1 MRAHLTALALA
12 AATAPLTAQAIQ
24 TTQERP
30 SIIVDGHAEV
40 KSMPDVATIS
50 YTLRGEGQ
58 TSDDAVRAMVAM
70 GNRIQAALQG
80 LDAAAEPHS
89 DKVQVTPVKPAD
101 CKESR
106 DSDEGSP
113 QLSTGSCAI
122 VGYIATQ
129 DVTVRTADIKDAGT
143 LVGLAGRGGA
153 YDAGIRSFDL
163 QDSHPAHRQAIRAAL
178 ADAQTKAEVIAAG
191 GGLKL
196 GPVLR
201 VSTPG
206 GVIDRISA
214 EDIGSLRRV
223 PGVEMNAPP
232 PVAVNVTPEPITTSE
247 NVTVTYAI
255 GELK

>member
-1 MRAHLTALALA
+1 MRVYSIAFAFAGA
-12 AATAPLTAQAIQ
+12 AAAPLSAQSIQ

-80 LDAAAEPHS
+80 VDAAAEPHS
-89 DKVQVTPVKPAD
+89 DKVQVTPVKPGD
-101 CKESR
+101 CKEMQEETSL
-106 DSDEGSP
+106 
-113 QLSTGSCAI
+113 QISTGSCAI
-122 VGYIATQ
+122 VGYVATQ
-129 DVTVRTADIKDAGT
+129 DVTVKTADIKDVGT

-153 YDAGIRSFDL
+153 YDAELRSFDL
-163 QDSHPAHRQAIRAAL
+163 QDPNPAHRQAIKAAL
-178 ADAQTKAEVIAAG
+178 ADAQAKAEVIAASG
-191 GGLKL
+191 HLTL
-196 GPVLR
+196 GPILR

-247 NVTVTYAI
+247 NVSVSYAI
-255 GELK
+255 GR